1 MITVLDK
8 SKIAAKCERP
18 GCNGT
23 IIESQG
29 EAICLACGR
38 PARVVP
44 VQKTPAPPATV
55 KALPPVPPA
64 PTPHTT
70 VLPPV
75 PPKPRGNIS
84 ISKYYED
91 NRQAIEAD
99 IANLG
104 VDAAMERWQIGE
116 NMLYKLRQRWGLKIN
131 IRKPAASHQ
140 PAPGLTAAAPAKPLP
155 GLPPF
160 PAFCDTWQPDVQIRW
175 LDAYMVL
182 HSDARGNNHDG

>member
-44 VQKTPAPPATV
+44 VQKPPAPPA
-55 KALPPVPPA
+55 PPPA
-64 PTPHTT
+64 P
-70 VLPPV
+70 
-75 PPKPRGNIS
+75 PPKPRGNVA